1 MIRLSVKGDDG
12 GSRFF
17 DGQRRRLQMQNG
29 YFEFLTVFVD
39 LGDPRKE
46 RGHNH
51 RLLDMVGLTLCGTI
65 AGANSWADIERFA
78 RAHQDWFEEFLELP
92 YGIPS
97 HDTFGRV
104 FARLDTEE
112 FQQCLARWVEHL
124 QLHLAGE
131 TVAIDG
137 KTLRG
142 SHDRSAGQEALHVV
156 NAWANHVNFCLGQVS
171 VDSKANE
178 IPAVRELLDIL
189 NLKGAVVTA
198 DAMHCQKAT
207 AKKILEK
214 GADYVLQAKEN
225 QPKLCRAISDEFD
238 RYAETNYTDRRLRQC
253 TTKEKNRDRHETRTC
268 MVAPA
273 PAALKRLW
281 PGLLTIGLMLRMRQ
295 LTDGTESAELSYF
308 ISSLPPKVRDHAR
321 HLRNHWRVENTLH
334 HTLDV
339 TFTEDASRIRKGR
352 GSEITA
358 VFRRLALSI
367 LKSDTTVKDNIRG
380 KRLTAGWDLDKMKG
394 ILLAFQAA

>member
-1 MIRLSVKGDDG
+1 
-12 GSRFF
+12 
-17 DGQRRRLQMQNG
+17 MQNG
-29 YFEFLTVFVD
+29 YFEFLTFLVD
-39 LGDPRKE
+39 LSDPRQD
-46 RGHNH
+46 RGQNH

-78 RAHQDWFEEFLELP
+78 VAHQEWFEQFLELP

-112 FQQCLARWVEHL
+112 FQQCLGRWVEHL
-124 QLHLAGE
+124 QLQLAGE

-189 NLKGAVVTA
+189 SLEGAVVTA

-207 AKKILEK
+207 ARTIIEQ
-214 GADYVLQAKEN
+214 GADYVLQVKEN
-225 QPKLCRAISDEFD
+225 QRKLMLAIAEEFD
-238 RYAETNYTDRRLRQC
+238 RYGETSYTDRRVRQY
-253 TTKEKNRDRHETRTC
+253 TKTEKNRNRTETRTC

-273 PAALKRLW
+273 PAALKRIW
-281 PGLLTIGLMLRMRQ
+281 PGLRTIGVIHRTRELA
-295 LTDGTESAELSYF
+295 DGTESAELSYF
-308 ISSLPPKVRDHAR
+308 ISSLPPKVREHAR
-321 HLRNHWRVENTLH
+321 HLRNHWHVENTLH

-339 TFTEDASRIRKGR
+339 TFAEDASRIRKGS
-352 GSEITA
+352 GSEITS

-367 LKSDTTVKDNIRG
+367 LKSDTTIKDNIRG
-380 KRLTAGWDLDKMKG
+380 KRLTAGWNLNKMKA

>member
-1 MIRLSVKGDDG
+1 
-12 GSRFF
+12 
-17 DGQRRRLQMQNG
+17 MQNG
-29 YFEFLTVFVD
+29 YFEFLAFFVD
-39 LGDPRKE
+39 LSDPRLD
-46 RGHNH
+46 RGQNH
-51 RLLDMVGLTLCGTI
+51 RLLDMVGLALCGTI

-78 RAHQDWFEEFLELP
+78 LAHQDWFEQFLELP

-112 FQQCLARWVEHL
+112 FQKCLGRWVEDL
-124 QLHLAGE
+124 QLQLAGE
-131 TVAIDG
+131 TVSIDG

-171 VDSKANE
+171 VESKANE
-178 IPAVRELLDIL
+178 IPAVRELLEIL
-189 NLKGAVVTA
+189 HLEGAVVTA

-207 AKKILEK
+207 ARKIIEQE
-214 GADYVLQAKEN
+214 ADYVLQVKEN
-225 QPKLCRAISDEFD
+225 QPKLMQAIAEEFD
-238 RYAETNYTDRRLRQC
+238 RHGETSYTDRRVRQH
-253 TTKEKNRDRHETRTC
+253 TKTEKNRGRQEKRTC

-273 PAALKRLW
+273 PTALKRAW
-281 PGLLTIGLMLRMRQ
+281 TGLRTIGLILRTRQ
-295 LTDGTESAELSYF
+295 LPDGTESAELSYF
-308 ISSLPPKVRDHAR
+308 ISSLPPKAREHAR

-339 TFTEDASRIRKGR
+339 TFAEDASRIRKGS
-352 GSEITA
+352 GSEITS

-367 LKSDTTVKDNIRG
+367 LKSDTTIKDNIRG
-380 KRLTAGWDLDKMKG
+380 KRLTAGWNLNKLKD

>member
-1 MIRLSVKGDDG
+1 
-12 GSRFF
+12 
-17 DGQRRRLQMQNG
+17 MQNG
-29 YFEFLTVFVD
+29 YFEFLSFFVD
-39 LGDPRKE
+39 LGDPRKD
-46 RGHNH
+46 RGQNH
-51 RLLDMVGLTLCGTI
+51 RLLDMVGLALCGTI

-78 RAHQDWFEEFLELP
+78 LAHQEWFEQFLELP

-112 FQQCLARWVEHL
+112 FQQCLGRWVEDL
-124 QLHLAGE
+124 QLKLSGE

-156 NAWANHVNFCLGQVS
+156 NAWAHHVSFCLGQVS

-189 NLKGAVVTA
+189 SLEGAVVTA

-207 AKKILEK
+207 AKKIIEK
-214 GADYVLQAKEN
+214 GADYVLQVKEN
-225 QPKLCRAISDEFD
+225 QPKLMQAIADEFE
-238 RYAETNYTDRRLRQC
+238 RYGETSYTDRRVRQY
-253 TTKEKNRDRHETRTC
+253 TKTEKNRDRHETRTC

-273 PAALKRLW
+273 PAALRRVW
-281 PGLLTIGLMLRMRQ
+281 PGLRTIGLIHRVRQ
-295 LTDGTESAELSYF
+295 VADGTESAELSYF

-339 TFTEDASRIRKGR
+339 TFTEDASRIRKGN

-367 LKSDTTVKDNIRG
+367 LKSDTTIKDNIRG
-380 KRLTAGWDLDKMKG
+380 KRLTAGWNLNKMKD

>member
-1 MIRLSVKGDDG
+1 
-12 GSRFF
+12 
-17 DGQRRRLQMQNG
+17 MQNG
-29 YFEFLTVFVD
+29 YFEFLAFFVD
-39 LGDPRKE
+39 LSDPRKD
-46 RGHNH
+46 RGENH
-51 RLLDMVGLTLCGTI
+51 QLLDMVGLALCGTI

-78 RAHQDWFEEFLELP
+78 VAHQEWFEQFLELP
-92 YGIPS
+92 HGVPS

-104 FARLDTEE
+104 FARLDTKE
-112 FQQCLARWVEHL
+112 FQQCLGRWVEHL
-124 QLHLAGE
+124 QLQLAGD

-178 IPAVRELLDIL
+178 IPAVRELLNIL
-189 NLKGAVVTA
+189 SLEGAVVTA

-207 AKKILEK
+207 AKKIIER
-214 GADYVLQAKEN
+214 GADYVLQVKEN
-225 QPKLCRAISDEFD
+225 QPKLMQAIAEEFD
-238 RYAETNYTDRRLRQC
+238 RHGETSYSDRRVRQHTKTETNRGRQ
-253 TTKEKNRDRHETRTC
+253 ETRTC

-273 PAALKRLW
+273 PAALKRTW
-281 PGLLTIGLMLRMRQ
+281 PGLQTIGLIHRTRQ
-295 LTDGTESAELSYF
+295 LSDGTESAELSYF
-308 ISSLPPKVRDHAR
+308 ISSLSPKVREHAR

-339 TFTEDASRIRKGR
+339 TFAEDASRIRKGS
-352 GSEITA
+352 GSEITS

-367 LKSDTTVKDNIRG
+367 LKSDTTIKDNIRG
-380 KRLTAGWDLDKMKG
+380 KRLTAGWNLNKMKG

>member
-1 MIRLSVKGDDG
+1 
-12 GSRFF
+12 
-17 DGQRRRLQMQNG
+17 MQNG
-29 YFEFLTVFVD
+29 YFEFLAFFVD
-39 LGDPRKE
+39 LGDPRMD
-46 RGHNH
+46 RGQNH
-51 RLLDMVGLTLCGTI
+51 RLLDMVGLALCGTI

-78 RAHQDWFEEFLELP
+78 VAHQEWFEQFLELP

-104 FARLDTEE
+104 FARLDTGE
-112 FQQCLARWVEHL
+112 FQQCLGRWVEHL
-124 QLHLAGE
+124 RLQLAGE

-189 NLKGAVVTA
+189 SLEGAVVTA

-207 AKKILEK
+207 AKKIIEK
-214 GADYVLQAKEN
+214 GADFVLQVKEN
-225 QPKLCRAISDEFD
+225 QPKLMQAIGEEFD
-238 RYAETNYTDRRLRQC
+238 RYAETSYTDRRVRQY
-253 TTKEKNRDRHETRTC
+253 TKTEKNRNRTETRTC

-273 PAALKRLW
+273 PAALKRIW
-281 PGLLTIGLMLRMRQ
+281 PGLQTIGVIHRTRELA
-295 LTDGTESAELSYF
+295 DGTESAELSYF
-308 ISSLPPKVRDHAR
+308 ISSLPPKVREHAR

-339 TFTEDASRIRKGR
+339 TFTEDASRIRKGN
-352 GSEITA
+352 GSEITS

-367 LKSDTTVKDNIRG
+367 LKSDTTIKDNIRG
-380 KRLTAGWDLDKMKG
+380 KRLTAGWNLNKMKD

>member
-1 MIRLSVKGDDG
+1 
-12 GSRFF
+12 
-17 DGQRRRLQMQNG
+17 MQNG
-29 YFEFLTVFVD
+29 YFEFLTFFVD
-39 LGDPRKE
+39 LSDPRKD
-46 RGHNH
+46 RGQNH
-51 RLLDMVGLTLCGTI
+51 RLLDMVGLALCGTI

-78 RAHQDWFEEFLELP
+78 LGHQDWFEEFLELP
-92 YGIPS
+92 YGVPS
-97 HDTFGRV
+97 HDTFSRV
-104 FARLDTEE
+104 FSRLDTEE
-112 FQQCLARWVEHL
+112 FQHCLARWVEHL
-124 QLHLAGE
+124 QLQLAGE

-156 NAWANHVNFCLGQVS
+156 NAWANHVSFCLGQVS

-207 AKKILEK
+207 AKKIIEK
-214 GADYVLQAKEN
+214 EADYVLQVKDN

-238 RYAETNYTDRRLRQC
+238 RYAETSYTDRRLRQC

-295 LTDGTESAELSYF
+295 LPNGTESAELSYF

-380 KRLTAGWDLDKMKG
+380 KRLTAGWNLDKMKG

>member
-1 MIRLSVKGDDG
+1 
-12 GSRFF
+12 
-17 DGQRRRLQMQNG
+17 MQNG
-29 YFEFLTVFVD
+29 YFEFLAFFVD
-39 LGDPRKE
+39 LSDPRMD
-46 RGHNH
+46 RGQNH

-78 RAHQDWFEEFLELP
+78 VAHQEWFEQFLELP

-112 FQQCLARWVEHL
+112 FQQCLGRWVEHL
-124 QLHLAGE
+124 QLQLAGE

-142 SHDRSAGQEALHVV
+142 SHDSSAGQGALHVV

-189 NLKGAVVTA
+189 SLEGAVVTA

-207 AKKILEK
+207 AKKIIEQ
-214 GADYVLQAKEN
+214 GADYVLQVKEN
-225 QPKLCRAISDEFD
+225 QRKLMLAIAEEFD
-238 RYAETNYTDRRLRQC
+238 RHAETSYSDRRVRQY
-253 TTKEKNRDRHETRTC
+253 TKTEKNRNRTETRIC

-273 PAALKRLW
+273 PAALKRIW
-281 PGLLTIGLMLRMRQ
+281 PGLRTIGVIHRTRELA
-295 LTDGTESAELSYF
+295 DGTESAELSYF
-308 ISSLPPKVRDHAR
+308 ISSLPPKVREHAR
-321 HLRNHWRVENTLH
+321 HLRNHWHVENTLH

-339 TFTEDASRIRKGR
+339 TFAEDASRIRKGS
-352 GSEITA
+352 GSEITS

-367 LKSDTTVKDNIRG
+367 LKSDTTIKDNIRG
-380 KRLTAGWDLDKMKG
+380 KRLTAGWNLNKMKD

>member
-1 MIRLSVKGDDG
+1 VIP
-12 GSRFF
+12 RFL
-17 DGQRRRLQMQNG
+17 DGQRRRLQMRNG
-29 YFEFLTVFVD
+29 YFEFLTFFVD
-39 LGDPRKE
+39 LSDPRQD

-78 RAHQDWFEEFLELP
+78 CAHQDWFEEFLELP
-92 YGIPS
+92 YGVPS
-97 HDTFGRV
+97 HDTFSRV
-104 FARLDTEE
+104 FARLETEE

-124 QLHLAGE
+124 QLQLAGE

-142 SHDRSAGQEALHVV
+142 SHDRSAGLEALHVV

-207 AKKILEK
+207 AKKIVEK
-214 GADYVLQAKEN
+214 GADYVLQVKEN
-225 QPKLCRAISDEFD
+225 QPSLCRAIADEFD
-238 RYAETNYTDRRLRQC
+238 RYGEANYTDRRLRQC
-253 TTKEKNRDRHETRTC
+253 TTKEQNRGRHETRTC
-268 MVAPA
+268 LVAPA

-281 PGLLTIGLMLRMRQ
+281 PGLLTIGLMHRIRELP
-295 LTDGTESAELSYF
+295 DGTQSAELSYF

-339 TFTEDASRIRKGR
+339 TFTEDASRIRKGS

-358 VFRRLALSI
+358 AFRRLALSI

-380 KRLTAGWDLDKMKG
+380 KRLTAGWDLNKMKS

>member
-1 MIRLSVKGDDG
+1 
-12 GSRFF
+12 
-17 DGQRRRLQMQNG
+17 MQNG
-29 YFEFLTVFVD
+29 YFEFLAFFVD
-39 LGDPRKE
+39 LSDPRKD
-46 RGHNH
+46 RGQNH
-51 RLLDMVGLTLCGTI
+51 RLLDMVGLALCGTI

-78 RAHQDWFEEFLELP
+78 AAHQDWFEEFLELP

-112 FQQCLARWVEHL
+112 FQQCLGRWVEDL
-124 QLHLAGE
+124 QLQLAGE

-189 NLKGAVVTA
+189 NLEGAVVTA

-207 AKKILEK
+207 AKKIIEK
-214 GADYVLQAKEN
+214 GADYVLQVKEN
-225 QPKLCRAISDEFD
+225 QPKLLQAIAEEFD
-238 RYAETNYTDRRLRQC
+238 RYGETSYTDRRVRQY
-253 TTKEKNRDRHETRTC
+253 TKTEKNRNRQETRTC

-273 PAALKRLW
+273 PAALKRIW
-281 PGLLTIGLMLRMRQ
+281 PGLQTIGVIHRTRQ
-295 LTDGTESAELSYF
+295 MADGTESAELSYF
-308 ISSLPPKVRDHAR
+308 ISSLPPKVREHAR

-339 TFTEDASRIRKGR
+339 TFTEDASRIRKGS

-367 LKSDTTVKDNIRG
+367 LKSDTTIKDNIRG
-380 KRLTAGWDLDKMKG
+380 KRLTAGWNLNKMKD